1 MSLFCFVGMA
11 TAKLNREKLKKMMSQ
26 QDEASLT
33 LGKKRKTD
41 SSSKKVTDERSLL
54 PPPAQKPPLPDP
66 APSSSVDVIEITAE
80 PSSHRSVEKAP
91 TLPRDASLASRRA
104 KSMVM
109 KEDIGKYD
117 KVNTDV
123 IKVAGVH
130 SLMKVWFFP
139 SLALYLRRVLQ
150 RPTIYSLVQ
159 GLTELTVI
167 ANRCIQWEEAL
178 LKQKVQLSEA
188 AQANQRLT
196 SLVNE
201 LTLDRDRVV
210 GEMSSLKADMTRKEE
225 ELRKALD
232 GVKRADDQ
240 VKMLASQLEAAKVS
254 AVEEFKSSEAYD
266 DNNTKYFLS
275 GFTFLKK

>member
-1 MSLFCFVGMA
+1 MA

-123 IKVAGVH
+123 IKVASVH
-130 SLMKVWFFP
+130 SLMKVWSFP